1 MCTLTYLPIEKDSFI
16 LTSTRDVMRQ
26 RAKATKPDKYNSNG
40 LSLYYPKDGKA
51 GGTWLGVSGHKRLI
65 CLLNGA
71 FDFYFPEP
79 PYRKSRG
86 LVLLDLLSING
97 KEKMISYDDFKG
109 IEPFTMIIIDWS
121 SDYELY
127 ELRWDGVK
135 KYLKTLENRSQI
147 WSSSSL
153 YNSSI
158 KNKRKELFRV
168 WLEDNNRYEVAD
180 IMDFHNLETDDPKN
194 GIRMNRDHFCSVSLS
209 CIKKYKDEISW
220 TYKDFIG
227 EKEYIERFKL

>member
-26 RAKATKPDKYNSNG
+26 RAKATKPDHYRSNG

-51 GGTWLGVSGHKRLI
+51 GGSWLGISGYKRLI

-79 PYRKSRG
+79 PYKKSRG
-86 LVLLDLLSING
+86 LVLLDLLSI
-97 KEKMISYDDFKG
+97 KEKEKLIEFDSFSD

-121 SDYELY
+121 SDYELF
-127 ELRWDGVK
+127 ELRWDGVN
-135 KYLKTLENRSQI
+135 KYLKRLENRSQI

-153 YNSSI
+153 YNSSA
-158 KNKRKELFRV
+158 KNKRKEMFRG
-168 WLEDNNRYEVAD
+168 WLKNNNEYDENG

-194 GIRMNRDHFCSVSLS
+194 SIRMNRDLFCSVSLS
-209 CIKKYKDEISW
+209 CIKKHKDDLSWRYKDLVGNE
-220 TYKDFIG
+220 
-227 EKEYIERFKL
+227 EYIECFKL